1 LFWSVLLII
10 LLITIFAALYFV
22 SNIFFRLACDRDYH
36 VGVPNKEPSDG
47 SENQLVKFSKEIN
60 EGAKRFDNMPTELV
74 SIKSLDGLL
83 LSGRYLPVEGSKK
96 TIILAHGY
104 RSSAADFSCAWEL
117 YRELGF
123 NLLAIDQRA
132 HGRSEGKYITFGVK
146 EKDDVRLW
154 AEYVDRVYQPET
166 IILDGISMGAA
177 TVMMAADLP
186 MPGSVKGIIAD
197 CGFTSPWDQFEHVL
211 KKNFRLPKFPLLYTC
226 QMIAKIKADFDF
238 KAVSTL
244 DTLKRT
250 SLPILFIHGSKDDF
264 VPPWMSDKNYK
275 ICASE
280 KEYVKIEG
288 AQHGTSFLIDTEK
301 CKKAL
306 IGFLQKL

>member
-1 LFWSVLLII
+1 MFWSVLLII
-10 LLITIFAALYFV
+10 LLIAILAALYFV
-22 SNIFFRLACDRDYH
+22 SNMFFRLACDRDYH

-60 EGAKRFDNMPTELV
+60 EGAKRFDDMPTTRL

-154 AEYVDRVYQPET
+154 A
-166 IILDGISMGAA
+166 
-177 TVMMAADLP
+177 
-186 MPGSVKGIIAD
+186 
-197 CGFTSPWDQFEHVL
+197 
-211 KKNFRLPKFPLLYTC
+211 
-226 QMIAKIKADFDF
+226 
-238 KAVSTL
+238 
-244 DTLKRT
+244 
-250 SLPILFIHGSKDDF
+250 
-264 VPPWMSDKNYK
+264 
-275 ICASE
+275 
-280 KEYVKIEG
+280 
-288 AQHGTSFLIDTEK
+288 
-301 CKKAL
+301 
-306 IGFLQKL
+306 